1 MSTPPYVASADQ
13 TPEFVSTFLHQL
25 LTALHPYARQE
36 LDRIRLRKQRDID
49 QQATAHTSHTQLAL
63 ASLPSSPTFAPGP
76 ATSPSAPSSVSVYPW
91 DGSYYMGQLK
101 ASLFDL
107 DADTLTAYFSLS
119 NCIRGIGVVFQ
130 RIFGCDVRVS
140 DMQPGEDWTEVR
152 ERLTAAAGLLLLVW
166 SEE

>member
-1 MSTPPYVASADQ
+1 MWIVRAQ

-25 LTALHPYARQE
+25 LSALHPYARQE
-36 LDRIRLRKQRDID
+36 LDFIRERKQLDIE
-49 QQATAHTSHTQLAL
+49 QQRYVIPLNANSPPSSAPV
-63 ASLPSSPTFAPGP
+63 PSSPSFTPFPP
-76 ATSPSAPSSVSVYPW
+76 FTSPPPSSVEVQAW

-130 RIFGCDVRVS
+130 HVFGCDVRVAA
-140 DMQPGEDWTEVR
+140 MQPGEDWTEVR
-152 ERLTAAAGLLLLVW
+152 HTPQPAHVTCALRAGLD
-166 SEE
+166 